1 MAIAESKDMI
11 TMTLATLFGKLQEH
25 ELELT
30 RLSQH
35 EENDKKKKGIA
46 LKASSSIL
54 EKSDKEGLNEHNN
67 IEEDDDFS
75 LFIKRFNKFLRKKG
89 KIK

>member
-1 MAIAESKDMI
+1 MGNKIPNEDLINIMLRCLNRHWQPKVMAIAESKDMI

-35 EENDKKKKGIA
+35 EENDKKKGKCTRK
-46 LKASSSIL
+46 LSLSIY
-54 EKSDKEGLNEHNN
+54 
-67 IEEDDDFS
+67 
-75 LFIKRFNKFLRKKG
+75 R
-89 KIK
+89 